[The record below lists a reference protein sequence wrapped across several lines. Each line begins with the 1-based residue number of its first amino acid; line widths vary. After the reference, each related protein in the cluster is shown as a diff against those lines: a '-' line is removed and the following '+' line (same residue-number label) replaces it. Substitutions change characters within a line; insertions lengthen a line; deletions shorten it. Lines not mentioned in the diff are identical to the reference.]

1 MVSKTRARG
10 ARVSVVVA
18 FVAALVA
25 AFPAIASA
33 GCPEAP
39 LSQPFSAF
47 GDNAYYTLAPGGS
60 FETATYGWVSQS
72 GLLGLAQQGVTLAEG
87 NESYNLVPGVHSLSV
102 AAGSSVASPWVCIS
116 SEYPTWRFFARQP
129 GGASSSPLSVSL
141 RWVNVLGVGVETGA
155 GSLSSY
161 GRWAPSPLMKLGNSL
176 PLWMPGSTL
185 MVQLVFHAG
194 AAGSWSVD
202 DVFLDPYRR

>member
-1 MVSKTRARG
+1 MVRKIRARG
-10 ARVSVVVA
+10 ARVSAIAA
-18 FVAALVA
+18 FVALLVA
-25 AFPAIASA
+25 AFPAFASA

-39 LSQPFSAF
+39 LSQPFIGF
-47 GDNAYYTLAPGGS
+47 GDKAYYTLAPGGS
-60 FETATYGWVSQS
+60 FETGGTGWVAQG
-72 GLLGLAQQGVTLAEG
+72 GLLGLSQRSVTVGEG
-87 NESYNLVPGVHSLSV
+87 NESYNLVPGAHNLLVG
-102 AAGSSVASPWVCIS
+102 ANSSAVSPWVCIS

-129 GGASSSPLSVSL
+129 GGASSSPLNVSL
-141 RWVNVLGVGVETGA
+141 RWVNVLGVGVETSA

-161 GRWAPSPLMKLGNSL
+161 GRWAPSPLMKLGNSV

-194 AAGSWSVD
+194 ASGWSVD